1 MRSMRPLVRLLAA
14 ALILLPYSAFAA
26 VDPFGVTEL
35 YPTGARKKEWFNKW
49 GNGVA
54 RTFTSGHDDPQDN
67 WFHGKGNATYSI
79 DGKGIFTI
87 SGATPR
93 MYIIDPGQTSW
104 HDVELTVYAM
114 RIADS
119 STPWGGI
126 EGVAR
131 TNHTADTSNYCDTRG
146 NDARF
151 RYDGHIDFEKETHH
165 PASVAVQNKAFF
177 SGGLPKNKWIGYK
190 LVVYDLPN
198 GNVKLESYMDQT
210 DGLNGGAWV
219 KVNELEDNGSNF
231 GVGGQ
236 PCKSGISPSMKLT
249 NSDSRPGSETGKPN
263 LSVYWRSDN
272 VATNGLKYKKM
283 SVREI
288 AAGASAG
295 GATTGGTT
303 GGTTGSTVTTGGTTG
318 GATGGAASGPVATA
332 ITATNITDTGA
343 TIAWTTDIVSHSQ
356 VEYGKTTA
364 YGTQSYQSSAT
375 GITHQVPLT
384 GLTAGTL
391 YHYRVKSKDDK
402 TGLTGISGDNTF
414 TTTGGAA
421 PTGPVASAVA
431 ATNITD
437 TSATIGWTTD
447 KASHSQVEYGPTTAY
462 GALSY
467 QSSATGTTH
476 QVPLSS
482 LKSGTL
488 YHYRVLSKDDAT
500 GQTGVSGDYSFTT
513 TGGAAASSVISN
525 VKATNISTTGALI
538 TWNTTTNSHSQ
549 VEYGTTTGY
558 GTMSYMSTATGTLHQ
573 LQLTGLRS
581 KTTYHYRVRSLDSS
595 NGQTA
600 ISGDYTFTTL

>member
-1 MRSMRPLVRLLAA
+1 MKPLVRLLAA
-14 ALILLPYSAFAA
+14 ALILLPYTASAAA
-26 VDPFGVTEL
+26 DRFGVTEL
-35 YPTGARKKEWFNKW
+35 YPTGSRNKEWFNKW
-49 GNGVA
+49 DNGVA
-54 RTFTSGHDDPQDN
+54 RTFRSGQDDPQDN

-79 DGKGIFTI
+79 DGKGVFTI

-93 MYIIDPGQTSW
+93 MYVIDPGQTSW

-119 STPWGGI
+119 GTPWGGI

-210 DGLNGGAWV
+210 DGLNGGTWV

-236 PCKSGISPSMKLT
+236 PCKSGINPAMRLT
-249 NSDSRPGSETGKPN
+249 DSDSRQGSETGKPN

-295 GATTGGTT
+295 GGAGGSTGGATGGGTGGTT
-303 GGTTGSTVTTGGTTG
+303 GGGTG
-318 GATGGAASGPVATA
+318 GASTGPVAA
-332 ITATNITDTGA
+332 NIKAANITNTGA
-343 TIAWTTDIVSHSQ
+343 TIGWTTDTVSHSQ

-364 YGTQSYQSSAT
+364 YGTLSYQSSAT
-375 GITHQVPLT
+375 GTTHQISLT

-391 YHYRVKSKDDK
+391 YHYRVKSKDDA
-402 TGLTGISGDNTF
+402 TGLTGVSGDNTF

-421 PTGPVASAVA
+421 PAGPVAGAVA

-437 TSATIGWTTD
+437 TGATIGWTTD
-447 KASHSQVEYGPTTAY
+447 KTSRSQVEYGPTAAY
-462 GALSY
+462 GAKTY
-467 QSSATGTTH
+467 QSSAVGTLH
-476 QVPLSS
+476 QVPVSG
-482 LKSGTL
+482 LKAGTL

-500 GQTGVSGDYSFTT
+500 GLTGVSGDYTFMT

-525 VKATNISTTGALI
+525 VHVTGLTTSGATVV
-538 TWNTTTNSHSQ
+538 WNTTTNSHSQ

-558 GTMSYMSTATGTLHQ
+558 GSLSYLSTATGTLHQ
-573 LQLTGLRS
+573 VPLTGLRS
-581 KTTYHYRVRSLDSS
+581 KTTYHYRVRSLDSAT
-595 NGQTA
+595 GQTA
-600 ISGDYTFTTL
+600 ISGDATFTTL